1 MLTKRFVIPAGK
13 VQVYFSFILRFV
25 ACKLAAP
32 EDEIYRQQTKT
43 VEWVL
48 TLCNDK
54 QEQLSVSN
62 SLPSMADMGDA
73 PTSPL
78 GATDSTDDSD
88 EDEDED
94 SEMDDWEPHEPQSFN
109 PHSLCKWRRLQS

>member
-1 MLTKRFVIPAGK
+1 MRPLTR
-13 VQVYFSFILRFV
+13 
-25 ACKLAAP
+25 
-32 EDEIYRQQTKT
+32 
-43 VEWVL
+43 
-48 TLCNDK
+48 

-62 SLPSMADMGDA
+62 SLTSMTDITDPP

-94 SEMDDWEPHEPQSFN
+94 SEMDDWELSRPQSFN
-109 PHSLCKWRRLQS
+109 PHSLCEWRPPRLSVKTLSQMKSK